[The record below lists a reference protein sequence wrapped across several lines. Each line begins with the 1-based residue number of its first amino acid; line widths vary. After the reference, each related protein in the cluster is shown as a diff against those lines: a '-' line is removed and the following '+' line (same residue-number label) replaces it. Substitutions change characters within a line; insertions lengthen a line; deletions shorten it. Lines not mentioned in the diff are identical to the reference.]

1 MNSAPT
7 TEPRRH
13 LTRQGQPCAASRE
26 SNSRNCLM
34 FACDESTNN
43 RTPVGEMSD
52 IMHFRTENPS
62 SGRIQA
68 GEPILRRGALRAP
81 CAIAVTPIVPAAL
94 KPPSVNRPSSRVLFY
109 RRKLWAILIRLRK
122 FELLRSQFGNHK
134 FPKLT
139 YGGPPFMREQS
150 RCYSHLRLACRRLHA
165 IATIHLPFGAIG

>member
-1 MNSAPT
+1 
-7 TEPRRH
+7 
-13 LTRQGQPCAASRE
+13 
-26 SNSRNCLM
+26 M

-94 KPPSVNRPSSRVLFY
+94 KQPSVNRPSSRALFY
-109 RRKLWAILIRLRK
+109 RRKLWAILIRFRK

-134 FPKLT
+134 FPKRARTAAHPSCVNKAAAIRICVL
-139 YGGPPFMREQS
+139 
-150 RCYSHLRLACRRLHA
+150 LAAACTR
-165 IATIHLPFGAIG
+165 